1 MLKNS
6 TIKFTERRDDMH
18 KDSIF
23 PVSIEEF
30 AAYLD
35 GNLTIEDMNRVSSV
49 IDSNSDMHSIADS
62 VQLVDETLASY
73 SPLELTLPD
82 DISSMDFSIPQIDNM
97 DILPTG
103 FEEYHSVACCE
114 LHWFDSTEEFDDCG
128 MDLDDEIITEP
139 NCILDETECGH
150 LDVDNNDYLD
160 DSTQTELNEY

>member
-1 MLKNS
+1 
-6 TIKFTERRDDMH
+6 MH

-49 IDSNSDMHSIADS
+49 IDSNSDMHSIANS

-82 DISSMDFSIPQIDNM
+82 DISSMDFSIPQINNM
-97 DILPTG
+97 DMLPTG

-114 LHWFDSTEEFDDCG
+114 LHWFDSNEEFDDCA
-128 MDLDDEIITEP
+128 MTLNDETITEP
-139 NCILDETECGH
+139 NYIPDETECGH
-150 LDVDNNDYLD
+150 LDINNS
-160 DSTQTELNEY
+160 DSFNESSQNQVNEY

>member
-1 MLKNS
+1 
-6 TIKFTERRDDMH
+6 MH
-18 KDSIF
+18 NDSIF

-35 GNLTIEDMNRVSSV
+35 GNLTVEDMNRVSSI

-62 VQLVDETLASY
+62 VQLVDETFASY

-82 DISSMDFSIPQIDNM
+82 DISSMEFKIPQIDNLN
-97 DILPTG
+97 ILPDG

-114 LHWFDSTEEFDDCG
+114 LHWFDSATENDDSHMNPDG
-128 MDLDDEIITEP
+128 ETITESMY
-139 NCILDETECGH
+139 NSCETDCGH

-160 DSTQTELNEY
+160 DSTQNELNEY